1 MTTYS
6 ISFKKEES
14 KLEFIKA
21 KIISKNLY
29 LLSNPEDDNEMK
41 IKKSCKDGNIFNLM
55 DLMDFNTSTFIP
67 TEKWEKKI
75 INNDKGYIILL
86 NVDKNIKK
94 LVKKKNNKKFFTID
108 KSNNHNNYFIYQ
120 WVNNE
125 SYVLVSIIKNYF
137 LTNKSK
143 ELYYKLDYQLQYILK
158 RFKDTIIKVNENK
171 NNKRN
176 TYSIYGECSIM

>member
-14 KLEFIKA
+14 KLEFTKV

-29 LLSNPEDDNEMK
+29 LLSNFQDDNKMK
-41 IKKSCKDGNIFNLM
+41 IKKSCEDGNIFNLI
-55 DLMDFNTSTFIP
+55 DLIDFTSTFIP
-67 TEKWEKKI
+67 TEKWKKKI

-143 ELYYKLDYQLQYILK
+143 ELYYELDYQL
-158 RFKDTIIKVNENK
+158 
-171 NNKRN
+171 
-176 TYSIYGECSIM
+176 